1 MKKSK
6 SKNSK
11 RENLDETSI
20 QLDILQNARFA
31 TILFML
37 GCFLNF
43 IEYNYSEKA
52 IFQSMSNIDESVIR
66 DNEIKAAV
74 IAKDVSII
82 FLIAIIIFT
91 DNAFTTLELQPT
103 NIPLDRSTPSSKS
116 NKSAIQSSRII
127 ALFDLLKVLGYLGA
141 SIGYSLALENLENP

>member
-1 MKKSK
+1 M
-6 SKNSK
+6 KNSK
-11 RENLDETSI
+11 RENLDKTSI

-66 DNEIKAAV
+66 GNEIKTAV
-74 IAKDVSII
+74 ISKYVSII
-82 FLIAIIIFT
+82 FLIAIIIFIG
-91 DNAFTTLELQPT
+91 NAFTTFELNLS
-103 NIPLDRSTPSSKS
+103 NIVLDKRIPSSRS
-116 NKSAIQSSRII
+116 NKPDIQISRII
-127 ALFDLLKVLGYLGA
+127 ALFDVLKVLDYLGDA
-141 SIGYSLALENLENP
+141 IGYSLALENLENS